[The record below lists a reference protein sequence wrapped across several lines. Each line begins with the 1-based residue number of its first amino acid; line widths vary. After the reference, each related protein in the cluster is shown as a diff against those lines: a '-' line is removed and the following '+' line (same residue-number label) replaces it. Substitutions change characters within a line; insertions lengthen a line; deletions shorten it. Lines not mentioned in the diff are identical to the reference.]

1 MTGGIF
7 KDAQIR
13 KDSCISI
20 INDIEKIYNFKSIE
34 CVINNADMAI
44 FKLENLKKT
53 ITGYIYEEIPLRQS
67 DAEVLTAKFDV
78 EYSYEI
84 FGLIE
89 WWGGWNSTPSADIM

>member
-7 KDAQIR
+7 KDVQIR

-20 INDIEKIYNFKSIE
+20 MNDIEKIYNFKSIE

-53 ITGYIYEEIPLRQS
+53 ITGYIY
-67 DAEVLTAKFDV
+67 
-78 EYSYEI
+78 
-84 FGLIE
+84 
-89 WWGGWNSTPSADIM
+89 